1 LQRQLGSFQPPSAP
15 FPAPP
20 RRSPLRR
27 TEISRDIAVKADRF
41 ASINASL
48 MADVDLNAI
57 DLIDQF
63 QGIAISH
70 AGHDGSFLRISQIKR
85 SAIGNRNHPMMTLIA
100 V

>member
-1 LQRQLGSFQPPSAP
+1 
-15 FPAPP
+15 
-20 RRSPLRR
+20 
-27 TEISRDIAVKADRF
+27 
-41 ASINASL
+41 